1 MHFTFH
7 WVIYICQLP
16 LLVWRHHFYHNKYN
30 SIHFNPPLTLMCYK
44 PLHVY
49 MPLTNILTPAFFVM
63 NECITNL
70 NVLACNECFSYNFVS
85 STTAD
90 SEVTTYPSNVTNIEG
105 VCMYVRVH
113 VRERARVCSSQ
124 KA

>member
-1 MHFTFH
+1 
-7 WVIYICQLP
+7 
-16 LLVWRHHFYHNKYN
+16 
-30 SIHFNPPLTLMCYK
+30 
-44 PLHVY
+44 
-49 MPLTNILTPAFFVM
+49 M

-90 SEVTTYPSNVTNIEG
+90 SEVTTYPSNVTNIKG

-113 VRERARVCSSQ
+113 VRESACMQFSKGIGHFQDPGDTELRRFSIQCHSAWVSFVHLHRG
-124 KA
+124 